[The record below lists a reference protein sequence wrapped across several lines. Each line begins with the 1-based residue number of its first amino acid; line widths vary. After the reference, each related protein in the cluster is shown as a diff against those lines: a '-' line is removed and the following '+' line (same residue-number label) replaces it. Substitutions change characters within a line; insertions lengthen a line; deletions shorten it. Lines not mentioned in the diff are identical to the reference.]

1 MVFNNSMDIFDEMD
15 EMFERLLIGMHRK
28 VSSGRPLYR
37 DGYHIEIR
45 GSDEEDEPAESFPRD
60 SAAFKPAADVQRIG
74 DEVKVVADLPGITAD
89 SLRLGVR
96 NSLLVID
103 AGDGDYHYHTSAML
117 PPVDPVSMTYT
128 LKNGVLEVTF
138 RALSEKTQV

>member
-1 MVFNNSMDIFDEMD
+1 MINNSLDIFDEMD
-15 EMFERLLIGMHRK
+15 EMFERLLAGMHRQ
-28 VSSGRPLYR
+28 VSAARPQSGAGYR
-37 DGYHIEIR
+37 IAIR
-45 GSDEEDEPAESFPRD
+45 GSGEEDEPAESFPAG

-96 NSLLVID
+96 NRMLVID
-103 AGDGDYHYHTSAML
+103 AGDADYHYHTSAKL
-117 PPVDPVSMTYT
+117 PPVDLATMTQT

-138 RALSEKTQV
+138 RALPDKMQA